1 MQMPAPP
8 CCGPDGPNVCGVQ
21 LKDEFAIHGVLF
33 LEDTHVKVLQ
43 INLPGELLGTSSLLG
58 LRATIEIL
66 QAHVITESAYDV
78 EAQLPDTGEKALLG
92 EVGIRHDEIADR
104 QELFAYA

>member
-1 MQMPAPP
+1 MPAPP
-8 CCGPDGPNVCGVQ
+8 CCGPDSPNVCGVQ
-21 LKDEFAIHGVLF
+21 FKDEFAIHGVLF
-33 LEDTHVKVLQ
+33 LEDTQAKALQ
-43 INLPGELLGTSSLLG
+43 INLSGELLGTSSLLG

-66 QAHVITESAYDV
+66 QVHVITEV
-78 EAQLPDTGEKALLG
+78 EAQLPDTGDKALLG